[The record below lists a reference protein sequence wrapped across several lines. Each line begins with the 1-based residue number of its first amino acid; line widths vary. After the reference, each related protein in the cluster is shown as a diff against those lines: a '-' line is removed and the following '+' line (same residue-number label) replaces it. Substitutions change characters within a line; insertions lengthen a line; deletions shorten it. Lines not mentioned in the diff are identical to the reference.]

1 MTNVEISFAGSSDLL
16 GTGANFST
24 INVRSLTFLVVDDIA
39 ANPVAGESFN
49 ITGQIISD
57 NGSGLE
63 QVDGTVLPA
72 NILFEINGESLGFTV
87 SGGVVGLDG
96 YWNASILLSPNFAAG
111 NHTLSAT
118 YIPAVNFYLGSNT
131 TSLFDSRGFT
141 EIRFIEPA
149 LDLQGQPSLN
159 DRVERGNDVDIEVL
173 LIDNTGQPVAGAL
186 ITITLNGTD
195 ITAVIT
201 TADNGTASGSLTTP
215 ANMTVGP
222 KDVNAIYTGT
232 PGTTGLLGSE
242 SNSSFVVLAQTEIVI
257 LEYPEGLV
265 AGDYL
270 TVNGSLLDDLGN
282 SLTILDIPSAAVVH
296 LMIDDISVA
305 SIETDP
311 TTGQFSLGYPL
322 PEEISAGAHTITVE
336 FYGGRDWVDPIGV
349 GEPSNPEYYLPSTAS
364 VPFNI
369 SVPTKISL
377 ITAGGDVNR
386 EDVMTIEGLLLD
398 LVDNPLPDLT
408 IEVWLDGNFMTNVQ
422 TDENGV
428 FTAVYPVPADSAL
441 GPVLLE
447 IKFNG
452 TSFYLPSYTNA
463 TWNIFSHIVLSIDI
477 PETVAVGQN
486 VTITGTIADNQL
498 VPIPNHQVELVVEGI
513 TIALLTTDSSG
524 VYSYDWT
531 VSDLFE
537 FGNRT
542 ITAYSGSQGYY
553 RSNST
558 NTTFFL
564 AHRADLTVSFDS
576 DSQVTRGELWELS
589 GRLFDIDSLTNEGL
603 EGEVLEIYLD
613 GSLVATTQTTANGE
627 WDAII
632 FATQDLAR
640 GLHEIQI
647 VFPGTYSHIGTDEL
661 VVGYVWGCADC
672 Y

>member
-1 MTNVEISFAGSSDLL
+1 M
-16 GTGANFST
+16 
-24 INVRSLTFLVVDDIA
+24 
-39 ANPVAGESFN
+39 
-49 ITGQIISD
+49 
-57 NGSGLE
+57 
-63 QVDGTVLPA
+63 
-72 NILFEINGESLGFTV
+72 
-87 SGGVVGLDG
+87 
-96 YWNASILLSPNFAAG
+96 
-111 NHTLSAT
+111 
-118 YIPAVNFYLGSNT
+118 
-131 TSLFDSRGFT
+131 
-141 EIRFIEPA
+141 
-149 LDLQGQPSLN
+149 
-159 DRVERGNDVDIEVL
+159 
-173 LIDNTGQPVAGAL
+173 
-186 ITITLNGTD
+186 
-195 ITAVIT
+195 
-201 TADNGTASGSLTTP
+201 
-215 ANMTVGP
+215 
-222 KDVNAIYTGT
+222 
-232 PGTTGLLGSE
+232 
-242 SNSSFVVLAQTEIVI
+242 
-257 LEYPEGLV
+257 
-265 AGDYL
+265 
-270 TVNGSLLDDLGN
+270 
-282 SLTILDIPSAAVVH
+282 
-296 LMIDDISVA
+296 
-305 SIETDP
+305 
-311 TTGQFSLGYPL
+311 
-322 PEEISAGAHTITVE
+322 
-336 FYGGRDWVDPIGV
+336 
-349 GEPSNPEYYLPSTAS
+349 
-364 VPFNI
+364 
-369 SVPTKISL
+369 PTKISL

-498 VPIPNHQVELVVEGI
+498 IPIPNHQVELVVEGI
-513 TIALLTTDSSG
+513 TIALLTTDSTG

-661 VVGYVWGCADC
+661 VVGYVWADVQIAIDSSSTNVAIRSDGTFGPISITGSVSEVGGT
-672 Y
+672 